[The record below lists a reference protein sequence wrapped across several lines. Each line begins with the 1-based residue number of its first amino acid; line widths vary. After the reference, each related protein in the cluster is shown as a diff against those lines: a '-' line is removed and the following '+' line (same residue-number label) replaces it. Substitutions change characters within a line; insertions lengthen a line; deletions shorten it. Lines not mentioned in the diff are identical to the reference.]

1 MNLMNL
7 VTWSKSI
14 GIDIFSGV
22 RLPEGLDPERVK
34 SAIMIRSGLL
44 TPIYA
49 EPEVFEQMTAYWFES
64 HQWNF
69 AHLLKMI
76 QAEYSPIE
84 NVDRYDE
91 TLTTHTGTER
101 TQGTGKNTNSGS
113 DSVHSESSGD
123 TTSDVSAFNA
133 SDYVPDRKSESAD
146 SSDVQTDYGL
156 VVDSESDST
165 LTHDTQERFTQHL
178 HGNVGV
184 TSNVK
189 LLTEEKEL
197 ISAFNPYTWI
207 AEQFEKEFL
216 LMVY

>member
-7 VTWSKSI
+7 VNWSKTI
-14 GIDIFSGV
+14 GIDLFAGV
-22 RLPEGLDPERVK
+22 IVPEELDAERVK

-49 EPEVFEQMTAYWFES
+49 EPEVFKEMTEYWFAS
-64 HQWNF
+64 HKWNF
-69 AHLLKMI
+69 EHLIKIM

-91 TLTTHTGTER
+91 TLTTHTGTEK
-101 TQGTGKNTNSGS
+101 TQGNSKNTNSGS
-113 DSVHSESSGD
+113 DSVHSSSSGS
-123 TTSDVSAFNA
+123 TTNDVSAFNS
-133 SDYVPDRKSESAD
+133 SDYVNDRKSES
-146 SSDVQTDYGL
+146 SDTSDTQTSYGH
-156 VVDSESDST
+156 VIDAENDST

-189 LLTEEKEL
+189 LLTEESEL
-197 ISAFNPYTWI
+197 ITNFNPYTWI
-207 AEQFEKEFL
+207 AEQFEKDNL
-216 LMVY
+216 IMVY